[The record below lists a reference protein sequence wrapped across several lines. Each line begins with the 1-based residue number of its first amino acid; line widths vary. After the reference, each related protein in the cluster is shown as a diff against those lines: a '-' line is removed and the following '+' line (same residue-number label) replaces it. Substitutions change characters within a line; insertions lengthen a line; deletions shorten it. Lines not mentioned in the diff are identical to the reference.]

1 MVSFFDKL
9 GSIPKDKLLHSFY
22 GTLVYAIIALVDIT
36 LAFGVTVLVAI
47 SKEVYDFRVNGEFS
61 LMDIG
66 ATILLALVL
75 WVGSIWAY

>member
-1 MVSFFDKL
+1 MVSLFDKL
-9 GSIPKDKLLHSFY
+9 GNIPKDKLLHSFY
-22 GTLVYAIIALVDIT
+22 GTLVYAIVALVDVT

-66 ATILLALVL
+66 ATIALSLIL
-75 WVGSIWAY
+75 WVGSIWGY

>member
-1 MVSFFDKL
+1 MVSIFDKL

-47 SKEVYDFRVNGEFS
+47 SKEVYDFRVKGEFS

-66 ATILLALVL
+66 ATIALALVL
-75 WVGSIWAY
+75 WVGNIWAY